1 MFYMEDHL
9 RSNSADACIVHR
21 DIRERTPV
29 RRDAAVSSS
38 RGGVLLDANGKRFAN
53 ELGRRDYVSGQMWK
67 NKGPFRLCLN
77 SKASKEIAWHC
88 KHYKGRKL
96 MREYK
101 NMHELAKEAGTNKIH
116 YAYED

>member
-38 RGGVLLDANGKRFAN
+38 RGGVLLDVFERPDSPQALDRHRA
-53 ELGRRDYVSGQMWK
+53 RRR
-67 NKGPFRLCLN
+67 RLERRLERRLRLVRLLEVLEREPPPHCLLYT
-77 SKASKEIAWHC
+77 SPSPRDATLSRMPSSA
-88 KHYKGRKL
+88 
-96 MREYK
+96 
-101 NMHELAKEAGTNKIH
+101 
-116 YAYED
+116 